1 MSVIYLHHF
10 EDCERGGG
18 RVFVR
23 DRATVVA
30 AAVLHIVATAP
41 ECERQQAVENYLH
54 DEFSNIEAQ
63 QSGDHA

>member
-1 MSVIYLHHF
+1 MSVIYFHRL
-10 EDCERGGG
+10 EDHERGIG

-63 QSGDHA
+63 QGGDHA